1 MAHVVNLRIQAKI
14 DNMSHLVLEPGEMLV
29 LRSFTYGKHTPL
41 PCILPCSLSSML
53 FFFLLILLL
62 LFLASGYSLV
72 SGRLLL
78 LRTLALASLAL
89 VRAC

>member
-1 MAHVVNLRIQAKI
+1 MYHWDA
-14 DNMSHLVLEPGEMLV
+14 SHYL
-29 LRSFTYGKHTPL
+29 TPIVTPF